1 MRLSRAGR
9 TPDTCMR
16 GTLRLAAWTSALALA
31 FSLALAF
38 TMALAVYPVPQNKST
53 VEYEVNLAQGWSATT
68 RSDAPQLR
76 LNL

>member
-1 MRLSRAGR
+1 MRLSRAGW

-16 GTLRLAAWTSALALA
+16 GTLTAWPLGLSALALA
-31 FSLALAF
+31 FTL
-38 TMALAVYPVPQNKST
+38 ALAVYPVRQNKST